1 MAGKEKMMKNS
12 QKAGGPAAI
21 IQAILFLIT
30 LIFVFA
36 LLPGQGLAGPEA
48 FNDPAL
54 ALASAVQSPML
65 ALFNWLDVAF
75 AVTTVII
82 VLALHER
89 LQTNSPTL
97 IRFATMA
104 GFAAAVLLLL
114 LGMIGFSA
122 VSELA
127 RLRAQ
132 NPTGAETAYIA
143 VNAVINGLRPA
154 NTFAYGW
161 WVLLVSWVALQS
173 RGTLPKPLSYFG
185 LLFGVIGIFTF
196 AVPLLGFLGIMI
208 GLIWFG
214 WLGMVLLR
222 E

>member
-1 MAGKEKMMKNS
+1 MKNS
-12 QKAGGPAAI
+12 QKVGGLAAV
-21 IQAILFLIT
+21 IQSILFLIT
-30 LIFVFA
+30 LIFVFVV
-36 LLPGQGLAGPEA
+36 LPGQGLAGPEA

-54 ALASAVQSPML
+54 ALDSAVQSPML

-89 LQTNSPTL
+89 LQANSPTL
-97 IRFATMA
+97 IRFATTA
-104 GFAAAVLLLL
+104 GFAAGVLLLL

-127 RLRAQ
+127 RLSVQ
-132 NPTGAETAYIA
+132 NPAGAEIAYIA
-143 VNAVINGLRPA
+143 VNAVINSLRPA

-173 RGTLPKPLSYFG
+173 GGALPKPLSYLG
-185 LLFGVIGIFTF
+185 LLFGVMGILTF
-196 AVPLLGFLGIMI
+196 AIPLLGFLGII
-208 GLIWFG
+208 VGLIWFG
-214 WLGMVLLR
+214 WLGIVLIR
-222 E
+222 A